1 MNEMKLRDLLAYDD
15 IVIQCHDNP
24 DADTLACGYAVYRY
38 LCSQGKK
45 PRLIYGGSNR
55 IRKSNLVMFV
65 EDLQI
70 PIEHVD
76 RLEEPELLLTV
87 DCQYTGGNV
96 MRFPAQHV
104 AVLDHHRVCTQLPV
118 LSKVRSKLGAC
129 STLIWQM
136 LKEEGYDVDNDK
148 NLATAL
154 YYGLYTDTGS
164 FAEIVHPLDKDLRD
178 EAKFDATL
186 MVKYRNANLSLEE
199 LEVAGAALLHSD
211 YMDEYRCA
219 IVKSA
224 PCDPNILGLISDLV
238 LEVDAVSCCIVFNVL
253 ENGVKLSV
261 RSCVKEIKASELAAE
276 LCKDIGSGGG
286 HAVKAGGFIQM
297 ELLVEE
303 YLKICEE
310 QGFTPR
316 MELDAQGQRE
326 QPTASGIKVLLERR
340 MRNYMDNTDI
350 LYANHLNPQKCGM
363 ETFSRR
369 PIPWGYVYAKELFE
383 PGQQITIRTING
395 DEEVSVDED
404 TILTI
409 APKGEV
415 YMSSEAE
422 FKRRYRFY
430 PDWSYHLREAEYR
443 PTIKLQ
449 KERRVISPMKSAHV
463 CVPKGSYQIQARQLD
478 HKVKLFRD
486 EAEDTYLL
494 GREGDY
500 LVEIS
505 EEPSQFTVMERE
517 LFEKTYHRASVEPE
531 AQTAVVFDLDG
542 TLLDTLEDLKDAV
555 NAALMYKNLPTCSL
569 EQVRQYVGNGIRKL
583 IIRAVPEGEANPAFE
598 DVFAYF
604 KTYYREH
611 CMDHTVPYRNVM
623 HMLQELH
630 AQKVPMAIVSNKID
644 FAVKELRDRYFAE
657 YIDVALGEME
667 GVQRKPAPD
676 MVDKAILELGVSKEN
691 AIYVGDSD
699 VDIQTAANAG
709 LPCVSVT
716 WGFRDKSFLKEHG
729 AQAMI
734 QRPLELLYH
743 I

>member
-1 MNEMKLRDLLAYDD
+1 
-15 IVIQCHDNP
+15 
-24 DADTLACGYAVYRY
+24 
-38 LCSQGKK
+38 
-45 PRLIYGGSNR
+45 
-55 IRKSNLVMFV
+55 
-65 EDLQI
+65 
-70 PIEHVD
+70 
-76 RLEEPELLLTV
+76 
-87 DCQYTGGNV
+87 
-96 MRFPAQHV
+96 
-104 AVLDHHRVCTQLPV
+104 
-118 LSKVRSKLGAC
+118 
-129 STLIWQM
+129 
-136 LKEEGYDVDNDK
+136 
-148 NLATAL
+148 
-154 YYGLYTDTGS
+154 
-164 FAEIVHPLDKDLRD
+164 
-178 EAKFDATL
+178 
-186 MVKYRNANLSLEE
+186 
-199 LEVAGAALLHSD
+199 
-211 YMDEYRCA
+211 
-219 IVKSA
+219 
-224 PCDPNILGLISDLV
+224 
-238 LEVDAVSCCIVFNVL
+238 
-253 ENGVKLSV
+253 
-261 RSCVKEIKASELAAE
+261 
-276 LCKDIGSGGG
+276 
-286 HAVKAGGFIQM
+286 
-297 ELLVEE
+297 
-303 YLKICEE
+303 
-310 QGFTPR
+310 
-316 MELDAQGQRE
+316 
-326 QPTASGIKVLLERR
+326 
-340 MRNYMDNTDI
+340 
-350 LYANHLNPQKCGM
+350 M

-369 PIPWGYVYAKELFE
+369 PIPRGYVYAKELFE

-395 DEEVSVDED
+395 EEEVSVDED

-611 CMDHTVPYRNVM
+611 CMDHTAPYRNVM

-676 MVDKAILELGVSKEN
+676 MVDKAIQELGVSKEN

-716 WGFRDKSFLKEHG
+716 WGFRDKNFLKEHG

>member
-1 MNEMKLRDLLAYDD
+1 
-15 IVIQCHDNP
+15 
-24 DADTLACGYAVYRY
+24 
-38 LCSQGKK
+38 
-45 PRLIYGGSNR
+45 
-55 IRKSNLVMFV
+55 
-65 EDLQI
+65 
-70 PIEHVD
+70 
-76 RLEEPELLLTV
+76 
-87 DCQYTGGNV
+87 
-96 MRFPAQHV
+96 
-104 AVLDHHRVCTQLPV
+104 
-118 LSKVRSKLGAC
+118 
-129 STLIWQM
+129 
-136 LKEEGYDVDNDK
+136 
-148 NLATAL
+148 
-154 YYGLYTDTGS
+154 
-164 FAEIVHPLDKDLRD
+164 
-178 EAKFDATL
+178 
-186 MVKYRNANLSLEE
+186 
-199 LEVAGAALLHSD
+199 
-211 YMDEYRCA
+211 
-219 IVKSA
+219 
-224 PCDPNILGLISDLV
+224 
-238 LEVDAVSCCIVFNVL
+238 
-253 ENGVKLSV
+253 
-261 RSCVKEIKASELAAE
+261 
-276 LCKDIGSGGG
+276 
-286 HAVKAGGFIQM
+286 
-297 ELLVEE
+297 
-303 YLKICEE
+303 
-310 QGFTPR
+310 
-316 MELDAQGQRE
+316 
-326 QPTASGIKVLLERR
+326 
-340 MRNYMDNTDI
+340 
-350 LYANHLNPQKCGM
+350 
-363 ETFSRR
+363 
-369 PIPWGYVYAKELFE
+369 
-383 PGQQITIRTING
+383 
-395 DEEVSVDED
+395 
-404 TILTI
+404 
-409 APKGEV
+409 
-415 YMSSEAE
+415 MSSEAE

-611 CMDHTVPYRNVM
+611 CMDHTAPYRNVM

-676 MVDKAILELGVSKEN
+676 MVDKAIQELGVSKEN

-716 WGFRDKSFLKEHG
+716 WGFRDKNFLKEHG